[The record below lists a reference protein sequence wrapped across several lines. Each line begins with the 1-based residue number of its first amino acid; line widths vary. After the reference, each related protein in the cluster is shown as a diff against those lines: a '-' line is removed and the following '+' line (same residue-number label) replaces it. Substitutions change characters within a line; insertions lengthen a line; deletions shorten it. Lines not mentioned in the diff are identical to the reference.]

1 MGKAVKLFVVLI
13 ILIALGVSA
22 KIAVDKLPTSDESD
36 DSGGE
41 SFISAD
47 ALKRLYGDDPSELPE
62 GVKAIEPS
70 DCQADDDA
78 WIKKGECQVDG
89 RA

>member
-13 ILIALGVSA
+13 ILIALGVAA
-22 KIAVDKLPTSDESD
+22 KVAVDKLPTSD

-47 ALKRLYGDDPSELPE
+47 ALKRLYGDDPVSYTHLTLPTKRI
-62 GVKAIEPS
+62 V
-70 DCQADDDA
+70 
-78 WIKKGECQVDG
+78 
-89 RA
+89 

>member
-13 ILIALGVSA
+13 ILIALGVAA
-22 KIAVDKLPTSDESD
+22 KVAVDKLPTSD
-36 DSGGE
+36 DSGGQ
-41 SFISAD
+41 SFITAD

-62 GVKAIEPS
+62 GVKVLEPS

-78 WIKKGECQVDG
+78 WVKKISVPL
-89 RA
+89 AVHLLP